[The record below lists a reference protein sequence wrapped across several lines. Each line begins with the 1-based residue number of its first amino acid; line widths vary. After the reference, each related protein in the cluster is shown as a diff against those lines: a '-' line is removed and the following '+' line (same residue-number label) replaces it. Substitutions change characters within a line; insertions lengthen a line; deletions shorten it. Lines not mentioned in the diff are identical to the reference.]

1 MIQDYSTYLLNH
13 TGSAWVKTRFES
25 SFSQLYL
32 IAIVILI
39 GGYILIH
46 LLSLIFEDFF
56 TAISGSCKSE
66 SSRESSYRKRSSK
79 YYSND
84 ILKELK
90 ISQLIEL
97 YKRCNKDLDD
107 FKEML
112 DIEAFDK
119 SKLSKEQAT
128 DYLHKLNE
136 RITNI
141 QTIIDEHIS
150 IFI

>member
-1 MIQDYSTYLLNH
+1 MIQDYSTYLLNQ
-13 TGSAWVKTRFES
+13 TGSAWVQTRFQS

-32 IAIVILI
+32 VAIVILV
-39 GGYILIH
+39 GGYILIY

-56 TAISGSCKSE
+56 TTISGYCKSE
-66 SSRESSYRKRSSK
+66 SSRESSYKKRNSK

-112 DIEAFDK
+112 DIEEFDK
-119 SKLSKEQAT
+119 TKLSK
-128 DYLHKLNE
+128 D
-136 RITNI
+136 
-141 QTIIDEHIS
+141 
-150 IFI
+150 